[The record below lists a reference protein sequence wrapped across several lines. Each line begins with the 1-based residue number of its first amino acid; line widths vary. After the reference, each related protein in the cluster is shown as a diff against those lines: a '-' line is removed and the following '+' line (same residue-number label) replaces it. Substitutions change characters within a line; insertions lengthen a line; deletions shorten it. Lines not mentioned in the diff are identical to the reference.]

1 MKTNKKLPQTD
12 KVENRPKPAAIG
24 LPPEQARQMVTQ
36 SSPFSH
42 RTPGEIH
49 SNGGAVWSESQ
60 GGSSLMKWNLGH
72 ENHSE
77 LFTESVGHQPTPTI
91 SAPSLSHNYDKP
103 VSPVA
108 NFYIN
113 CHLIEPDNLQLYVP
127 GLGETLLTCTLQF
140 RKVWDLAHD
149 NRQREAKPSQIV
161 FLFQKKYFTAQLLPV
176 VLLRII
182 ESKYPKIP
190 PNYRWQGTVMSE
202 KLSVP
207 QLFSF

>member
-91 SAPSLSHNYDKP
+91 SAPSLSHNYDEP

-161 FLFQKKYFTAQLLPV
+161 SLFQNKIFYSSASAAGFGENRRVQISKRSSINHLWFDN
-176 VLLRII
+176 LLRREIT
-182 ESKYPKIP
+182 Y
-190 PNYRWQGTVMSE
+190 
-202 KLSVP
+202 
-207 QLFSF
+207 F